1 MTVLRRAMVLLTLL
15 VAGPTVRADDSDGAK
30 VYKKVIHSVV
40 WVHSTRD
47 KGLATGSGT
56 LVDREKRLVLT
67 NYHVVEDNPRARVFF
82 PYFRD
87 GKPIAEKKYYSDRAK
102 DLAIAGKVIAVEKTV
117 DLALIQLDH
126 LPAGVTAVPVAAQS
140 VEPGQ
145 TVHSVGNTGK
155 SDALWGY
162 VPGKVRQVYKKEW
175 RAKLDGNRIL
185 RFKAEVVETDSATN
199 PGDSGGPLLNDKGEL
214 VGVTQGGAVDAQLVS
229 TFVDVTE
236 VQRLLRS
243 EGVKTTKAD
252 EPKKTSPTG
261 ESKRDKPATVAD
273 GGKFFTEETVKKLQD
288 AVNDLHAKQK
298 VDLLVETFATVPKD
312 DLEKVK
318 GMKPDERTKYMRE
331 WATKRSTAE
340 TVSGFVVVVCKEPRN
355 FYISSSPDVAARFP
369 ADFDQKLI
377 KTLLDGLKNQKGD
390 DAILEVAKM
399 VKDNVKAK

>member
-1 MTVLRRAMVLLTLL
+1 MLRRL
-15 VAGPTVRADDSDGAK
+15 VALFMLVTLVPVVQADDDGAK

-47 KGLATGSGT
+47 RGLATGSGT

-67 NYHVVEDNPRARVFF
+67 NYHVVEDNPRAKVFF

-102 DLAIAGKVIAVEKTV
+102 ELGIAGKVIAIEKTV

-126 LPAGVTAVPVAAQS
+126 LPEGVTAVPVAAKS
-140 VEPGQ
+140 VEPGD
-145 TVHSVGNTGK
+145 TVHSVGNAGK

-175 RAKLDGNRIL
+175 RAKLDANRVL

-199 PGDSGGPLLNDKGEL
+199 PGDSGGPLLNNAGEL
-214 VGVTQGGAVDAQLVS
+214 VGVTQGGAIDAQLVS
-229 TFVDVTE
+229 TFVDVSE

-243 EGVKTTKAD
+243 EGVKTTKAE
-252 EPKKTSPTG
+252 EPKKPAAA
-261 ESKRDKPATVAD
+261 KRDKPVAVAD
-273 GGKFFTEETVKKLQD
+273 GGKVFGEEAAKKLQA

-312 DLEKVK
+312 DVEKVK
-318 GMKPDERTKYMRE
+318 AMTPDERKKYVRE

-340 TVSGFVVVVCKEPRN
+340 TVSGFVVLICKEPRN
-355 FYISSSPDVAARFP
+355 FYISSSPDVAGRFP
-369 ADFDQKLI
+369 DDFTQKLI
-377 KTLLDGLKNQKGD
+377 KTLVDGLKNQKAD
-390 DAILEVAKM
+390 DAILEIAKLIQ
-399 VKDNVKAK
+399 DTAKAK